1 MYMVDRRARQH
12 PMKMVW
18 ACARELQG
26 RFRRHEHGMDQARN
40 LDELPRAFNP
50 HMLVER

>member
-1 MYMVDRRARQH
+1 
-12 PMKMVW
+12 MKMVW
-18 ACARELQG
+18 ACATGCRAD
-26 RFRRHEHGMDQARN
+26 FRRHEHGMDQARN